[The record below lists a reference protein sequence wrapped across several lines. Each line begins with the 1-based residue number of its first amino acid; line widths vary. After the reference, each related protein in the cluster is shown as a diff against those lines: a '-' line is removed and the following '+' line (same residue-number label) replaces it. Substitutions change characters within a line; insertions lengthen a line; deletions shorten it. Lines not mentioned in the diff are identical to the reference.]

1 MTVVQNYGLF
11 FFALLCT
18 YMARTRLFEELVRRI
33 LRGFQI
39 LPIFPIFTSPRQVR
53 IFVHFIQ
60 KCQPRLLVQNAKLFL
75 RRFFLPKRLGT
86 NATCIWK
93 ERTEDKKMN
102 NNYPF
107 TGNQTPVFNQIQQ
120 IQQMFPQPQGS
131 VYSIN
136 APAEIGNVPIGSTGL
151 SVAICIPE
159 NLMYIKSFQNG

>member
-1 MTVVQNYGLF
+1 M
-11 FFALLCT
+11 
-18 YMARTRLFEELVRRI
+18 
-33 LRGFQI
+33 
-39 LPIFPIFTSPRQVR
+39 
-53 IFVHFIQ
+53 
-60 KCQPRLLVQNAKLFL
+60 QNAKLFL
-75 RRFFLPKRLGT
+75 RRFPPWDTHLVLPT
-86 NATCIWK
+86 YIWK

-107 TGNQTPVFNQIQQ
+107 TGTQTPVFNQM
-120 IQQMFPQPQGS
+120 QQMFPQPQGS